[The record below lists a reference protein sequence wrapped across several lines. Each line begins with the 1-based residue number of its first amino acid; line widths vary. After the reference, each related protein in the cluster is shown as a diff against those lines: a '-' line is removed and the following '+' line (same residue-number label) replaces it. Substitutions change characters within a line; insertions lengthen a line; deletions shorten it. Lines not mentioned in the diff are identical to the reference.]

1 MLALRQQ
8 LHVYKQMHL
17 SLNFVLNR
25 FYVAL
30 DGGSIKEANG
40 CSLPL

>member
-8 LHVYKQMHL
+8 LHGYKQMH
-17 SLNFVLNR
+17 LNFVLNR
-25 FYVAL
+25 FYLAL

-40 CSLPL
+40 CS